1 MTSYKAR
8 KVRLYPTPAQVRQ
21 LELQFRA
28 NRWCWN
34 QLLEIQK
41 ERYKNKEKHLS
52 EFGMNYMLKPL
63 REKVGNE
70 WVLPVSANAFLA
82 VSKQLANAYKGF
94 FDKTKGEPNFKS
106 RKNPRASATFSESLK
121 VFPKEKGNGRL
132 QMPKFTK
139 KNTIKF
145 RGSSQEAPAG
155 GTLKTVTV
163 TRNSI
168 GQYFAS
174 LSYEITKDPVP
185 TLPFGEDT
193 TIGIDLGAKT
203 FATLS
208 DGRAFHKP
216 KSVEALAPRIVKLQQ
231 KLARCEKGSNR
242 RKRVRH
248 KLAKLHIHQSNR
260 RLDWLHKLTRQLVDE
275 NQVNCFAVEKLGVA
289 SMLQTAPSSLARK
302 VQDSCFGMFPVL
314 LAQKLEAV
322 GKTLGV
328 IDQYAPS
335 SKTCS
340 SCGHLYKELT
350 LAEREWTC
358 ASCGETHDRDLNA
371 SKNIKQMWL
380 AQCGV
385 AERNEPSGGRLADIL
400 PFADGFAEDMTE
412 LGSPDDEVSESNVK
426 PSGVAFT
433 LVPCVSSR
441 KGASQVKRLLP
452 SPKGCFGTERLG

>member
-52 EFGMNYMLKPL
+52 EFGMNYLIKPL
-63 REKVGNE
+63 RENPE
-70 WVLPVSANAFLA
+70 NAWVLPVSANAFLA

-94 FDKTKGEPNFKS
+94 FDKTKCEPNFKS
-106 RKNPRASATFSESLK
+106 RKNPKASATFSESLK
-121 VFPKEKGNGRL
+121 VFPKGDGNGRL
-132 QMPKFTK
+132 QMPKFLK

-145 RGSSQEAPAG
+145 RGSPQEAPAG
-155 GTLKTVTV
+155 GKLKTVTV

-185 TLPFGEDT
+185 TLPFGEET
-193 TIGIDLGAKT
+193 TVGIDWGVKT

-208 DGRAFHKP
+208 NGKTIEKP

-231 KLARCEKGSNR
+231 KLARCEKGSKR
-242 RKRVRH
+242 RERVRH
-248 KLAKLHIHQSNR
+248 KLAKKWIQQSNR
-260 RLDWLHKLTRQLVDE
+260 RLDWLHKETRKLVDE
-275 NQVNCFAVEKLGVA
+275 NQIHCYAVEDLSVTT
-289 SMLQTAPSSLARK
+289 MLQEAPSSLARK
-302 VQDSCFGMFPVL
+302 VQDSCPRMFREIL
-314 LAQKLEAV
+314 GYKLASV
-322 GKTLGV
+322 GKTLLP
-328 IDQYAPS
+328 INRYEPS
-335 SKTCS
+335 SKSCVT
-340 SCGHLYKELT
+340 CGHLHKGLT
-350 LAEREWTC
+350 MDEREWTC
-358 ASCGETHDRDLNA
+358 PSCGERHDRDLNA
-371 SKNIKQMWL
+371 ARNIKKMAL
-380 AQCGV
+380 AGSS
-385 AERNEPSGGRLADIL
+385 PTHKLPSSGGRLADTL

-412 LGSPDDEVSESNVK
+412 LGSPDDEV
-426 PSGVAFT
+426 FT

-441 KGASQVKRLLP
+441 KGASQEKRLLP